1 MDLRGEAPCRTP
13 REITDDMSCETKNL
27 TWCPLPRRDACRRSH
42 YKVPSS
48 VLFRERPPHSFPTLF
63 FSSANSFLPPRLSSP
78 TSSPLVLD
86 DGQTH
91 GGDRARTRQQ
101 RHFSR
106 PLQRRCSEQS
116 LSGFSS
122 RYVLTFKFSFP
133 FLPPSFP
140 PLRIGNT
147 EQRTFRDEDEERMEN
162 PPCSPT
168 FPPLF

>member
-1 MDLRGEAPCRTP
+1 MIGRRARPDWEQRSGMDLRGEAPCRTP

-63 FSSANSFLPPRLSSP
+63 FSSALSFLPPRLSSP
-78 TSSPLVLD
+78 PSSPLVLD

-106 PLQRRCSEQS
+106 PLQRRCSEQP

-133 FLPPSFP
+133 LSS
-140 PLRIGNT
+140 PLLSSSSHR
-147 EQRTFRDEDEERMEN
+147 EHRAKDVQRRG
-162 PPCSPT
+162 
-168 FPPLF
+168 